1 MCPTDS
7 YKSLWQSHLLRK
19 WRDQATLLE
28 WREKGAPF
36 QSLGRRV
43 LNCSKLTSNTP
54 LVIDLPT
61 NTRNSRI
68 ELSQIFETGWT
79 GICYAERTDWVYSC
93 IQYNTISFTTRHNM
107 FVGDYSALCDHWLI
121 IASFSLETV
130 QSAY

>member
-1 MCPTDS
+1 MCPTEF

-19 WRDQATLLE
+19 

-79 GICYAERTDWVYSC
+79 GICYAERTDWVYSF
-93 IQYNTISFTTRHNM
+93 IQDNPISFTTIFLGM
-107 FVGDYSALCDHWLI
+107 YPGTTSLWAITQLFVI
-121 IASFSLETV
+121 IG
-130 QSAY
+130 

>member
-1 MCPTDS
+1 MCPTES

-79 GICYAERTDWVYSC
+79 GICYAERTDWVYSF
-93 IQYNTISFTTRHNM
+93 IQDNPISLTTIFWGMYPGTTCLWAITQL
-107 FVGDYSALCDHWLI
+107 FVI
-121 IASFSLETV
+121 IG
-130 QSAY
+130 